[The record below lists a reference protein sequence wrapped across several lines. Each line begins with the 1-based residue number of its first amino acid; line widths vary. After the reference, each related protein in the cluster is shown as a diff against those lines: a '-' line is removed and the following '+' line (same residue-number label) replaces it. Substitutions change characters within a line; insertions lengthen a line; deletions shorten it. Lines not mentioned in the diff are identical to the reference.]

1 MITRRGAVLEVV
13 IDRPKANAI
22 DAATSRL
29 MGEAFARLRDDPD
42 LRVGIL
48 TGAGGRFFSA
58 GWDLKAAAA
67 GESADADFGVGGF
80 GGIAQLPGLDKPVI
94 AAVNGLAVGG
104 GAEIAVSADLIVMA
118 EHAELAFPE
127 VRRGLV
133 ADAAC
138 LRLPRR
144 IPHALALELLL
155 TGRRMGAA
163 EARAVGL
170 VNRVVPATRLL
181 EEAHALAAEILKGAP
196 LAVAATKAVIAA
208 TAAMTLAQAAEA
220 LRTGAVP
227 AYTRVLASEDITEG
241 PRAFAEGREPVWKGR

>member
-1 MITRRGAVLEVV
+1 
-13 IDRPKANAI
+13 
-22 DAATSRL
+22 
-29 MGEAFARLRDDPD
+29 MGEAFAALRDDPG
-42 LRVGIL
+42 LRVGIM
-48 TGAGGRFFSA
+48 TGAGERFFSA

-104 GAEIAVSADLIVMA
+104 GAEIAVCADLIVMA
-118 EHAELAFPE
+118 DHAELAFPE
-127 VRRGLV
+127 VRRGLI

-155 TGRRMGAA
+155 TGRRVGAA
-163 EARAVGL
+163 EALAIGL
-170 VNRVVPATRLL
+170 VNRVVPAARIM
-181 EEAHALAAEILKGAP
+181 EAARALAGEILKGAP

-208 TAAMTLAQAAEA
+208 TAAMTVPEAAEA
-220 LRTGAVP
+220 LRAGAIP
-227 AYTRVLASEDITEG
+227 AYGRVLSSEDIAEG